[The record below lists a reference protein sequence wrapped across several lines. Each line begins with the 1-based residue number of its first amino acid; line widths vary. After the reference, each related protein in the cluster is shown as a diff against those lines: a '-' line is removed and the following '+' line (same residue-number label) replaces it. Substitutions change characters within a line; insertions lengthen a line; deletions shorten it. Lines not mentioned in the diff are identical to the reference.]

1 MSGTPEE
8 AFARSI
14 KATHPDLIESAEVL
28 RSKMVSAVVKREGLL
43 NVARSLRDDFGF
55 THPVSGGAVDY
66 PKENKMQM
74 IYYLLNPSSKFMLT
88 YRVDLPRDDTIL
100 PTLTDVWEAMSF
112 HEREAHDMF
121 GIEFEGHPN
130 MIPLLIP
137 PDWKGGFPL
146 RKDFKGE
153 GVEE

>member
-8 AFARSI
+8 AFVESVKDAH
-14 KATHPDLIESAEVL
+14 TDYIESAEVL
-28 RSKMVSAVVKREGLL
+28 KPRCVSAVVKREGFLD
-43 NVARSLRDDFGF
+43 VAMSLRDDFGF

-66 PKENKMQM
+66 PKENRMQM
-74 IYYLLNPSSKFMLT
+74 IYYLINPSSKFMLT
-88 YRVDLPRDDTIL
+88 YRVDLPRDDLKL
-100 PTLTDVWEAMSF
+100 PTLTQVWEAMSF
-112 HEREAHDMF
+112 DEREAHDMF

-137 PDWKGGFPL
+137 PDWRGGYPL

-153 GVEE
+153 GVE

>member
-1 MSGTPEE
+1 
-8 AFARSI
+8 
-14 KATHPDLIESAEVL
+14 
-28 RSKMVSAVVKREGLL
+28 
-43 NVARSLRDDFGF
+43 
-55 THPVSGGAVDY
+55 
-66 PKENKMQM
+66 MQM
-74 IYYLLNPSSKFMLT
+74 IYYLMNPSSKLMLT
-88 YRVDLPRDDTIL
+88 YRVDLPRDDTVL
-100 PTLTDVWEAMSF
+100 PTLTEVWEAMSF

-146 RKDFKGE
+146 KKDFKGE

>member
-1 MSGTPEE
+1 VSGTREE
-8 AFARSI
+8 AFVKSV
-14 KATHPDLIESAEVL
+14 KATHPDLIVSAEVL
-28 RSKMVSAVVKREGLL
+28 KSKRVSAVVKREGFLD
-43 NVARSLRDDFGF
+43 VGRSLKEDFGF
-55 THPVSGGAVDY
+55 TQPVSGGAVDY
-66 PKENKMQM
+66 PKENRMQM
-74 IYYLLNPSSKFMLT
+74 IYYLMNPSSRFMLT
-88 YRVDLPRDDTIL
+88 YRVDLQRDDLVL
-100 PTLTDVWEAMSF
+100 PTLTQVWEAMSF

-153 GVEE
+153 GIEE